1 MVAEYRAHMVSE
13 NLRMHDI
20 SHPFTLLLVKFP
32 RVSGSI
38 VTVFSL
44 LTSLLV
50 VASTPTQA
58 DAFSNQNKFA
68 SSTNIVHLEDA
79 ALCTSY
85 KYTFDPGANF
95 GGPWSQVGYETCP
108 SESLTTS
115 KLPATLHYKLRVES
129 LSPEQFQSEAVDAY
143 ISDAKGNKIAT
154 SKWLPTSLMTLD
166 GPANINNRIYYGAF
180 SLPNA
185 TLFPEGSY
193 MLTIQLW
200 NVQWVKLNGPNI
212 PEKPQTL
219 NIFEFKISS
228 GQSATAQPV
237 SSAGNMCKFDPG
249 FNASRLK
256 ISATAD
262 AIFQQSNAIT
272 DFSASG
278 VLENLKNWNE
288 SLKQDVLNLANL
300 KEKADLTY
308 GHMSS
313 GVTCDDYLLFIS
325 EATATQAKI
334 AQTQAVLVAY
344 LAKAQKVSVSEPVK
358 NSDSSFCQDQGNSAL
373 ASIKSSNAI
382 LAKYES
388 LVGKFDVQ
396 QKSALTILNDYS
408 ESVNTELQNLKMWNV
423 KIPAYQQQAPDCKT
437 FDTAFGLTEDL
448 IGRYEI
454 LPRQIDAYKGKVK
467 ENPKVATTQDEE
479 KFGDVEGEEEEP
491 SATLT
496 VSYSSSLAR
505 YIVKV
510 ESNLPGETLSVRATK
525 KGSRTLKFS
534 IDTDED
540 GIGGI
545 RTKTKLA
552 GYTLVLSFRSE
563 KLDQVRV
570 K

>member
-20 SHPFTLLLVKFP
+20 SHSFTLFLVKIS
-32 RVSGSI
+32 RQSNAI
-38 VTVFSL
+38 ALVFILLISL
-44 LTSLLV
+44 LTV
-50 VASTPTQA
+50 TASPAQ
-58 DAFSNQNKFA
+58 AFSNVNSFTFS
-68 SSTNIVHLEDA
+68 SSTAHIEDV
-79 ALCTSY
+79 ALCTNF
-85 KYTFDPGANF
+85 KYTFDPNSNW
-95 GGPWSQVGYETCP
+95 GGPWNQVGYETCP
-108 SESLTTS
+108 SEALTTS
-115 KLPATLHYKLRVES
+115 KLPATLHYKLRIQS
-129 LSPEQFQSEAVDAY
+129 QAPELFQVSAVDAY
-143 ISDAKGNKIAT
+143 LTDSKGMKIAT
-154 SKWLPTSLMTLD
+154 SRWAPTPLVDLD
-166 GPANINNRIYYGAF
+166 GPVNINNARFYGAF

-193 MLTIQLW
+193 FLTIQFW
-200 NVQWVKLNGPNI
+200 NVHWAKLNGPNT
-212 PEKPQTL
+212 PEKPETFNAFSFKVAAGQTSA
-219 NIFEFKISS
+219 I
-228 GQSATAQPV
+228 QSAN
-237 SSAGNMCKFDPG
+237 SANNTCKFDPG
-249 FNASRLK
+249 FNASRTK

-373 ASIKSSNAI
+373 ASIKSSNSI

-408 ESVNTELQNLKMWNV
+408 EAVNTELQNLKMWNV
-423 KIPAYQQQAPDCKT
+423 KIPAYQQQAADCKT
-437 FDTAFGLTEDL
+437 FDTAFGWTEDL

-479 KFGDVEGEEEEP
+479 KFGDVDAEEEEP

-496 VSYSSSLAR
+496 VSYNSSLAR

-534 IDTDED
+534 IDTDDD

-552 GYTLVLSFRSE
+552 GYTLVLSFGSE